1 MKTSVIV
8 FNSPEKQLDVDYISA
23 ISRIFYSG
31 GFSVETF
38 EVLAVSDDLG
48 FKRRISELKDTSDV
62 LIIADGERV
71 KFNLKKIVAEVF
83 ETELL
88 ENENARKFLDAVITS
103 TGVKCSDDFAVLP
116 VSSTLIPNIS
126 GAYQGFLIDDEQVT
140 LVVLPENLQEFS
152 TTCEKYVIPYLA
164 NKFNVKPKRQ
174 ILKFLGDGTKLY
186 NVLKNARDLY
196 NTDFTYTVTENCAD
210 YTVDLLF
217 RNKEQNE
224 DSNVIRYVV
233 SELKDDIYAE
243 FETSPEERLFDLL
256 KLKKQR
262 LSVAE
267 SFTGGRIAS
276 SMIKNSGVSEFFH
289 EAIVAYSN
297 KSKIERLGVNQEDLN
312 KSGAVS
318 SIVAYQMSAGLLKS
332 GNCDLSIATTGIAGP
347 KSDNTDKP
355 VGLCYIAVGMK
366 DGVHTYK
373 YNLKGTRE
381 EITEQ
386 AKNIALGL
394 AIKKLKKL

>member
-8 FNSPEKQLDVDYISA
+8 FNSPEKQLDADYISA
-23 ISRIFYSG
+23 ISRLFYSG

-62 LIIADGERV
+62 LVIADGERV

-103 TGVKCSDDFAVLP
+103 TGVTCSDDFAVLP

-196 NTDFTYTVTENCAD
+196 NTDF
-210 YTVDLLF
+210 F
-217 RNKEQNE
+217 
-224 DSNVIRYVV
+224 I
-233 SELKDDIYAE
+233 
-243 FETSPEERLFDLL
+243 P
-256 KLKKQR
+256 
-262 LSVAE
+262 
-267 SFTGGRIAS
+267 
-276 SMIKNSGVSEFFH
+276 
-289 EAIVAYSN
+289 
-297 KSKIERLGVNQEDLN
+297 
-312 KSGAVS
+312 
-318 SIVAYQMSAGLLKS
+318 
-332 GNCDLSIATTGIAGP
+332 
-347 KSDNTDKP
+347 
-355 VGLCYIAVGMK
+355 
-366 DGVHTYK
+366 
-373 YNLKGTRE
+373 
-381 EITEQ
+381 
-386 AKNIALGL
+386 
-394 AIKKLKKL
+394 